1 MYAVVEIA
9 GQQFKVEKEK
19 KIFVHRLT
27 AGEGETLEFSKVL
40 LIDNDG
46 EVKVG
51 TPVIEGAKMTVKVLE
66 HTRGEKVLVFK
77 KKRRK
82 SYQKMNGHRQSFTQ
96 VLIEEIVG

>member
-27 AGEGETLEFSKVL
+27 AGEGETLEFSNVL

-51 TPVIEGAKMTVKVLE
+51 TPVIEGAKVTVKVLE